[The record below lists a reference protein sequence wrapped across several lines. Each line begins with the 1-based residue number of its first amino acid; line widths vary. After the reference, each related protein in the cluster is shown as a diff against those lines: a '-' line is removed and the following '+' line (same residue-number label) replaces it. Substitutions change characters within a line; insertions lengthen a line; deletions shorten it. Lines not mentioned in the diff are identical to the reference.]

1 MASSSANGLRDS
13 SSFALSSTGR
23 LSDMGTLRGQRSP
36 SSTIRRAT
44 GYPARSDRRGWPGNS
59 RPAAIVDTNGERR
72 SPEKE
77 SGMTPHMRYGL
88 IGVVIGLI
96 LLWVVGPVV
105 GIIVI
110 AAALAIP
117 VIAYRMLSPS
127 QRRRLRENRRRK
139 QIGG

>member
-1 MASSSANGLRDS
+1 
-13 SSFALSSTGR
+13 
-23 LSDMGTLRGQRSP
+23 
-36 SSTIRRAT
+36 
-44 GYPARSDRRGWPGNS
+44 
-59 RPAAIVDTNGERR
+59 
-72 SPEKE
+72 
-77 SGMTPHMRYGL
+77 MTPHMRYGL

-96 LLWVVGPVV
+96 LLWIVGPVV

-110 AAALAIP
+110 AAAIAIP

>member
-1 MASSSANGLRDS
+1 
-13 SSFALSSTGR
+13 
-23 LSDMGTLRGQRSP
+23 
-36 SSTIRRAT
+36 
-44 GYPARSDRRGWPGNS
+44 
-59 RPAAIVDTNGERR
+59 
-72 SPEKE
+72 
-77 SGMTPHMRYGL
+77 MTPHMRYGL

-96 LLWVVGPVV
+96 LLWLVGPVV

-110 AAALAIP
+110 AAAIAIP